1 MPQNIMKSA
10 VRVLYNFTDTTQ
22 GVDKEEVL
30 RIFGMS
36 KDFKPQETMDLLL
49 ENNYLNPSDSGD
61 LYFISDDGLKLIKAI

>member
-10 VRVLYNFTDTTQ
+10 LRVLYNFTDTTQ

-30 RIFGMS
+30 RIFGIS
-36 KDFKPQETMDLLL
+36 KDFKPQEIMDLLL